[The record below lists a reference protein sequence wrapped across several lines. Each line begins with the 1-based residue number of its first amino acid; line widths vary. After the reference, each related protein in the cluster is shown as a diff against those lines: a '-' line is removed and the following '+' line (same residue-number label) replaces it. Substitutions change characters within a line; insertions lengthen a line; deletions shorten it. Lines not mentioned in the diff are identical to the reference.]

1 MYILKYSIILI
12 ESIFFL
18 SKYTNY
24 KKLLGDTYISATK
37 KKIGYVTKFH
47 FSTFNVQESYFCL
60 KTWLFRKSFWS
71 LYFYKNYYLVFMID
85 NIFNQISILLLFIWV
100 NHHVKM

>member
-37 KKIGYVTKFH
+37 KKLGM
-47 FSTFNVQESYFCL
+47 SQ
-60 KTWLFRKSFWS
+60 SFIS
-71 LYFYKNYYLVFMID
+71 VLLMFKNL
-85 NIFNQISILLLFIWV
+85 IFV
-100 NHHVKM
+100 